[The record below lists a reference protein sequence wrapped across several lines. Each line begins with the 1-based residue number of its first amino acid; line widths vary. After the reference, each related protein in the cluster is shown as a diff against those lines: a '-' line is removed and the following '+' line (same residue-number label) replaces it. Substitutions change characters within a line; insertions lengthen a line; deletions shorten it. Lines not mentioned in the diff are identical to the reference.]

1 MLVPTPALLGPP
13 SPGPHEPVP
22 QPSLSGAVRAS
33 SGQPFWLLVWR
44 LRGLLRRGRPARA
57 SGAGDPASLFWGV
70 RHEAAGR
77 WARVCLCLLRW
88 GARGVGRGEHL
99 HTFFSPPPGLP
110 SFDLSGPFPR
120 LGGHLPPDRHACF
133 LDCYQARWLAA
144 DLGSLQLPPST
155 PKYFPTWDAACRLSW
170 MPWSSSLVT
179 HQRLQHR
186 LVPLT
191 GPVPQISPRSPIMT
205 RRKPSQTICC
215 I

>member
-99 HTFFSPPPGLP
+99 HTFFPLPLDSPHLTCPAP
-110 SFDLSGPFPR
+110 SHDLVGT
-120 LGGHLPPDRHACF
+120 C
-133 LDCYQARWLAA
+133 
-144 DLGSLQLPPST
+144 
-155 PKYFPTWDAACRLSW
+155 
-170 MPWSSSLVT
+170 
-179 HQRLQHR
+179 
-186 LVPLT
+186 PLT
-191 GPVPQISPRSPIMT
+191 GTRVSWTATKHDGLRLTWEVCSSHRQLLSTFLPGMLLAVSVGCHGVPP
-205 RRKPSQTICC
+205 
-215 I
+215 